1 MPSSFVVAPLT
12 EWRSSICMKTCIK
25 AIQDYA
31 CSGRGG
37 RGKQY
42 RSFFTDEEAFCIKAF
57 MEYFYK
63 LTHVAAEQT
72 GSLLVWMANELLYK
86 LGKFN
91 DWEKKNA
98 AREVNDVA
106 IGRYD
111 GRIRRVVNGG
121 RGRGM

>member
-1 MPSSFVVAPLT
+1 MN
-12 EWRSSICMKTCIK
+12 MKTCIK

-31 CSGRGG
+31 CSGRSGQ
-37 RGKQY
+37 GKQY
-42 RSFFTDEEAFCIKAF
+42 RSFFADEEAFCIKAF

-63 LTHVAAEQT
+63 LTHVAAVKT
-72 GSLLVWMANELLYK
+72 GSLLVWMANEMNPFS
-86 LGKFN
+86 KFS
-91 DWEKKNA
+91 DWEKKNV

-111 GRIRRVVNGG
+111 GRGRRVMNGG

>member
-1 MPSSFVVAPLT
+1 MN
-12 EWRSSICMKTCIK
+12 MKACIK

-42 RSFFTDEEAFCIKAF
+42 RSFFTDEEAFRIKAF
-57 MEYFYK
+57 MEYFNK

-111 GRIRRVVNGG
+111 GRIRRVNGIGGG
-121 RGRGM
+121 RGW